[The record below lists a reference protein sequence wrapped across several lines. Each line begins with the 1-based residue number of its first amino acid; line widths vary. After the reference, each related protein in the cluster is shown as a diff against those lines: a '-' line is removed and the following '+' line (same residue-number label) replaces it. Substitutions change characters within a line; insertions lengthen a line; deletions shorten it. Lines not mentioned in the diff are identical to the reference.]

1 MNMKK
6 TTLLFVSLIFGLFF
20 QMQSQTL
27 IAHWPLKVNAD
38 DVTVNERHLTVA
50 GTSWNWITNDI
61 DRGQVFESTASG
73 VKLSISVTDAL
84 DALNVRSNFT
94 VSLWV
99 KNTGTPYV
107 WNNTGTRLISKNL
120 QFQINGGSNNSQVT
134 SGDNVTTRLRSG
146 STNYALAP
154 NPSPV
159 SFSDGEWH
167 HLTLTM
173 TSDYLATLYVNGIAV
188 STSQLSNIADVSG
201 TVVEV
206 ATAIGRFSDARIYNS
221 ALAVEDVNV
230 LMNLNRLSP
239 PTLGAA
245 SDVLTDRFTINWSEV
260 ENASSY
266 RVKVY
271 QGSSLITTQTVNSA
285 TQFEVTGLSPNTEYS
300 YSVAA
305 VGDGETYYSSSPT
318 EKQTITTNISTSFRV
333 VDNNKSVTFRYHN
346 GAIICSQTGD
356 VELYNMQGIR
366 LIKKNAVDGI
376 PVDLKP
382 GLYILNFSNKT
393 QITSTKLLIQ

>member
-1 MNMKK
+1 MKK

-73 VKLSISVTDAL
+73 VKLSISVTDVL

-94 VSLWV
+94 ISLWV
-99 KNTGTPYV
+99 KNTGAPYV
-107 WNNTGTRLISKNL
+107 WNNTGTRLISKGL
-120 QFQINGGSNNSQVT
+120 QFNLNGGSSNTQVT
-134 SGDNVTTRLRSG
+134 GGDYVSTRVRSG
-146 STNYALAP
+146 GANYTLAP

-173 TSDYLATLYVNGIAV
+173 TADYLATLYVNGVAK
-188 STSQLSNIADVSG
+188 STSQLSNIADING
-201 TVVEV
+201 NLVEV
-206 ATAIGRFSDARIYNS
+206 ATAIGRFSDARIYNG
-221 ALAVEDVNV
+221 ALSVEDVNV
-230 LMNLNRLSP
+230 LMNLNRLSQ

-245 SDVLTDRFTINWSEV
+245 TDVLTDRFTINWSEV

-285 TQFEVTGLSPNTEYS
+285 IQFEVTGLSPNTEYS

-305 VGDGETYYSSSPT
+305 VGDGATYYSSSPT
-318 EKQTITTNISTSFRV
+318 EKQTITTNTTTSFSV
-333 VDNNKSVTFRYHN
+333 VQNSKNIVFRYHD
-346 GAIICSQTGD
+346 GEIICSQTGD
-356 VELYNMQGIR
+356 VELYNIQGMR
-366 LIKKNAVDGI
+366 LIKTNAVDRI
-376 PVDLKP
+376 QVDLKP
-382 GLYILNFSNKT
+382 GLYILIFSNDT
-393 QITSTKLLIQ
+393 DNFSTKLLIY